1 MNSYIPIPS
10 AILIANMYAKRMNNE
25 NIDFYIKSTRKWI
38 NELAL
43 DLDTLNYSKL
53 LEQKVTKQNND

>member
-1 MNSYIPIPS
+1 MRIH
-10 AILIANMYAKRMNNE
+10 
-25 NIDFYIKSTRKWI
+25 FYIKSTRKWI

-53 LEQKVTKQNND
+53 EQKVTKQNNINLVNSNESSFMPGKNSTFQKT